1 VRGNSG
7 ARKIAHLSTLTQLPR
22 ARAQFNYCFII
33 NILHIKIASAAA
45 GKLPLI
51 STNASHALMGVA
63 HAHSLV
69 DGGGELGKPGQ
80 LENPSC
86 VACSTQHKETKKIKI
101 N

>member
-1 VRGNSG
+1 
-7 ARKIAHLSTLTQLPR
+7 
-22 ARAQFNYCFII
+22 
-33 NILHIKIASAAA
+33 LHIKIASAAA

-69 DGGGELGKPGQ
+69 DGGGGGGLGKPGH